1 MKKISIKRMLR
12 LMSIIMLAS
21 VVLVSCKKDDDDD
34 DPTPTPTPVE
44 DGIYVV
50 GSGTALTDFDIKGL
64 MKSTL
69 NEVDQTPRASLLELY
84 VAVKG
89 GDGFNIIKVAGT
101 DRTTYGP
108 GADFAEVA
116 EADLQTDEP
125 RTGKFWRGSI
135 AETDAKFTVPE
146 DGLYHVVYDTE
157 LGTVV
162 VAHAKWG
169 VIGAATPGG
178 WSDNTPM
185 TAAFDLNKMEF
196 QVTEMTMLENSWKM
210 RYSDGWKIFMDADGT
225 VKVNTNLG
233 GTVEAPTPGGADLTN
248 TVYGVY
254 TVTLTWE
261 LGKDWVGSATKTGDG
276 EPLPEY
282 PEAVY
287 LVGDGTAYGWDA
299 PGGNEE
305 AIFHK
310 AAGGTPSEGIY
321 WKIAHLEGGLGFKIS
336 AENWTDPNLGFNEVE
351 EFDAEGVEVVDNG
364 GNMSI
369 AESGMYIIVLNLR
382 DDMTKVSVK
391 PAEVYGIGDAFGG
404 WDEDAEAN
412 KFVVDNAA
420 KTLTSPAL
428 VADGNIR
435 MYAQHSWIPDW
446 WNAEFNVFDG
456 KILYRNDGGDQEGVA
471 GTTGQVITLMFDD
484 NTGTIQ

>member
-1 MKKISIKRMLR
+1 M
-12 LMSIIMLAS
+12 
-21 VVLVSCKKDDDDD
+21 VS
-34 DPTPTPTPVE
+34 TPSKLPE
-44 DGIYVV
+44 QKNY
-50 GSGTALTDFDIKGL
+50 LW
-64 MKSTL
+64 
-69 NEVDQTPRASLLELY
+69 
-84 VAVKG
+84 
-89 GDGFNIIKVAGT
+89 
-101 DRTTYGP
+101 P
-108 GADFAEVA
+108 GADFAELL
-116 EADLQTDEP
+116 ADLQTDEP
-125 RTGKFWRGSI
+125 GTGKFWRGSL
-135 AETDAKFTVPE
+135 AVTDAKFIVPE
-146 DGLYHVVYDTE
+146 DGLYHVYDTE

-162 VAHAKWG
+162 VAPHAKWG
-169 VIGAATPGG
+169 VIGATPGG

-185 TAAFDLNKMEF
+185 TATFNMEKMEF
-196 QVTEMTMLENSWKM
+196 QVTEMTMLQNSWKF

-261 LGKDWVGSATKTGDG
+261 LGKGWVGSATKTGDG

-336 AENWTDPNLGFNEVE
+336 AADWTAPNLGFAEVE
-351 EFDAEGVEVVDNG
+351 EFDAEGIEVVDNG

-369 AESGMYIIVLNLR
+369 GESGMYIIVLNLR
-382 DDMTKVSVK
+382 DEMTKVSVK

-428 VADGNIR
+428 VADGSIR
-435 MYAQHSWIPDW
+435 MYAQHNWIQDW

-456 KILYRNDGGDQEGVA
+456 KILYRNDGGDQDAVA
-471 GTTGQVITLMFDD
+471 GTTGQVVTLMFDD

>member
-1 MKKISIKRMLR
+1 
-12 LMSIIMLAS
+12 MLAS
-21 VVLVSCKKDDDDD
+21 VVLVSCKKDDEE
-34 DPTPTPTPVE
+34 DPTPPPTPVE

-50 GSGTALTDFDIKGL
+50 GSGTALTDFAINGL

-69 NEVDQTPRASLLELY
+69 NEVGQEPRASLLELY

-101 DRTTYGP
+101 ERTTHGP
-108 GADFAEVA
+108 GADFAEVT
-116 EADLQTDEP
+116 ELDGDEP

-135 AETDAKFTVPE
+135 AVTDTKFIVPE
-146 DGLYHVVYDTE
+146 DGLYHVIFDTE
-157 LGTVV
+157 LGVVV
-162 VAHAKWG
+162 VAQAKWG

-196 QVTEMTMLENSWKM
+196 QVTDMTMLENSWKF

-254 TVTLTWE
+254 TVALTWE

-336 AENWTDPNLGFNEVE
+336 AADWTAPNLGFAEVE
-351 EFDAEGVEVVDNG
+351 EFDAEGIEVVDNG

-369 AESGMYIIVLNLR
+369 GESGMYIIVLNLR
-382 DDMTKVSVK
+382 DEMTKVSVK

-435 MYAQHSWIPDW
+435 IYAQHNWIQDW

-456 KILYRNDGGDQEGVA
+456 KILYRNDGGDQEGVP

-484 NTGTIQ
+484 NTGTIE

>member
-1 MKKISIKRMLR
+1 MKKISIKKMLQ

-21 VVLVSCKKDDDDD
+21 VVLVSCKKDDDE
-34 DPTPTPTPVE
+34 DPEPTPTPVE

-50 GSGTALTDFDIKGL
+50 GSGTALTDFNINGL
-64 MKSTL
+64 MKPTL
-69 NEVDQTPRASLLELY
+69 NEVDQTERASLRELF

-89 GDGFNIIKVAGT
+89 GDGFNIIRVAGAQ
-101 DRTTYGP
+101 RTTYGP

-125 RTGKFWRGSI
+125 RTGKFWRGSL
-135 AETDAKFTVPE
+135 AETDAKFVVPE

-157 LGTVV
+157 LGIVV

-196 QVTEMTMLENSWKM
+196 QVTEMTMLQNSWKF
-210 RYSDGWKIFMDADGT
+210 RYSDGWKIFMDAEGT

-248 TVYGVY
+248 AEYGVY

-261 LGKDWVGSATKTGDG
+261 LGKTWVGSTEKTGEG

-336 AENWTDPNLGFNEVE
+336 AADWTAPNLGFAEVE

-369 AESGMYIIVLNLR
+369 GESGMYIIVLNLR
-382 DDMTKVSVK
+382 DEMTKVSVK

-428 VADGNIR
+428 VADGSIR
-435 MYAQHSWIPDW
+435 MYAQHNWIQDW

-456 KILYRNDGGDQEGVA
+456 KILYRNDGGDQEAVA